1 MCWFES
7 VQNFTDNTE
16 KRMLL
21 YTHIIDLS
29 LYYFL
34 YLILCLMNRVVD
46 NSFHRF
52 NNSKFSYNLR
62 WKYSFGVL
70 ATILFPPPFWSLQ
83 SKFVIRSSRVFQ
95 IIFKQRELNECVWK
109 SQFSHSMCSNVLVY
123 VFWFVQSDNRKN
135 PKDKPNAKW
144 GKYVEFLNRIAPR
157 LWELSMLRHSF
168 LCRNA

>member
-1 MCWFES
+1 MVWIIYLYFMCWFES

-70 ATILFPPPFWSLQ
+70 ATILFPPILKPTIEIRYPFFARVSNYIQTARIKWMRLEISILSLN
-83 SKFVIRSSRVFQ
+83 VF
-95 IIFKQRELNECVWK
+95 KCV
-109 SQFSHSMCSNVLVY
+109 SVCVLIC
-123 VFWFVQSDNRKN
+123 
-135 PKDKPNAKW
+135 AK
-144 GKYVEFLNRIAPR
+144 R
-157 LWELSMLRHSF
+157 
-168 LCRNA
+168 